1 VTSLRVITVD
11 DEPPALAGLRAL
23 LSRHA
28 DIELV
33 AESLGGTRAIAA
45 IRELRPDVVILDV
58 QMPEVDGFQ
67 VLETI
72 RESGG
77 ELPFVIFVTA
87 HDQFAVQAFDVHAVD
102 YLLKPVT
109 EERFA
114 RALAR
119 ARESIV
125 SRKNGDLGQR
135 LQALL
140 DEHSRRDAR
149 EHGAASANDTVGAT
163 TGDGAHAAHFA
174 SRMLVRV
181 GQRDEIVAVAD
192 IDFIQSD
199 DYCSILHI
207 AGKQHIIRET
217 LGALEKKL
225 DPRIFARIHRSVI
238 VNLTRV
244 TALRRLRV
252 GGVNVVLRDGSQL
265 PVSRARRAMLT
276 ALLGSAT

>member
-1 VTSLRVITVD
+1 MTGNLRVVIVD

-23 LSRHA
+23 LAKHA
-28 DIELV
+28 DIEIV
-33 AESLGGTRAIAA
+33 SDALGGAAAVTA
-45 IRELRPDVVILDV
+45 IREARPDIVILNV

-67 VLETI
+67 VLEAVQ
-72 RESGG
+72 ESD
-77 ELPFVIFVTA
+77 EKLPFVIFVTA
-87 HDQFAVQAFDVHAVD
+87 HDQFAVQAFEVHAVD

-119 ARESIV
+119 ARDSIA
-125 SRKNGDLGQR
+125 SRDNGNLGQR

-140 DEHSRRDAR
+140 DEHSRRGAR
-149 EHGAASANDTVGAT
+149 ELLASPAT
-163 TGDGAHAAHFA
+163 SSEESSPSRFA

-181 GQRDEIVAVAD
+181 GQRDEIVAVSD
-192 IDFIQSD
+192 IDWIRSD

-207 AGKQHIIRET
+207 AGKRHIIRET

-225 DPRIFARIHRSVI
+225 DPRGFARIHRSVI
-238 VNLTRV
+238 VNLSRV

-252 GGVNVVLRDGSQL
+252 GGVNVVLRDGTQL
-265 PVSRARRAMLT
+265 PVSRARRATLT
-276 ALLGSAT
+276 EILGAAT